1 MSKLKAEDKP
11 FEISKWLVWDAYKKV
26 KANKGAP
33 GVDGQAIEQFERD
46 LENNLYGLWNRL
58 SSGTYFP
65 PPVKAVEIPK
75 PGGRGIRV
83 LGIPSVSDRIAQTA
97 AAMVLERRVE
107 PIFHPDSYGYRPGRS
122 ALDAVGMC
130 RERCWKYNWAIDL
143 DVQAFFDNV
152 DHNLLVRAVERHLD
166 TATRWVLLYVRRW
179 LVAPLQTADGTLQ
192 ARDRGTP
199 QGSATSPVFR
209 RICSCTMRSI
219 SGCPGNARG
228 PLSNGTAMTRWFIAS
243 ARATLSGSWPISQRG
258 WPRSGCSCIRPRPGS
273 CTARTPAARVLS
285 STRASRSWD
294 THSGRD
300 WQRTGKEPTS
310 WASLQRSAETP

>member
-33 GVDGQAIEQFERD
+33 GVDGQAIEQFEQD
-46 LENNLYGLWNRL
+46 LENNLYRLWNRL

-75 PGGRGIRV
+75 PGGRGVRV

-143 DVQAFFDNV
+143 DVQAF
-152 DHNLLVRAVERHLD
+152 LD
-166 TATRWVLLYVRRW
+166 VCSYCFLS
-179 LVAPLQTADGTLQ
+179 DC
-192 ARDRGTP
+192 
-199 QGSATSPVFR
+199 QGWNSACSGAGGSMRSPFR
-209 RICSCTMRSI
+209 R
-219 SGCPGNARG
+219 PV
-228 PLSNGTAMTRWFIAS
+228 
-243 ARATLSGSWPISQRG
+243 
-258 WPRSGCSCIRPRPGS
+258 
-273 CTARTPAARVLS
+273 RT
-285 STRASRSWD
+285 
-294 THSGRD
+294 
-300 WQRTGKEPTS
+300 
-310 WASLQRSAETP
+310 